1 MHDIDLPNITTD
13 KIDMGFETDMI
24 TVNIDCL
31 TSTRLPH
38 QAHKNKIKYK
48 QILTSI
54 KEIGIIEPPVISPEQ
69 GNPNRYYILDGHLRI
84 RALKDLNISTVV
96 CLVSSDDESFTYNK
110 HINRL
115 STIQEHKMIAKAVE
129 RGVSEQKI
137 ASALNLDVRSI
148 INKRKML
155 DGITQDAVDLLKDK
169 IVPKGVF
176 DILKR
181 MKPIRQIECAQ
192 LMNSMN
198 SYSVPYARALL
209 TGTSSDKLINPNQYN
224 GLKGLD
230 PDQIARMQSEMLS
243 LENEYKIIEENLGDN
258 ILNLT
263 IAKGYVKKL
272 LSNNAVTQYLT
283 HYHPE
288 IYEEF
293 INLTQLQSLNDE
305 DEKNK
310 SETDTKINEEP
321 MLL

>member
-1 MHDIDLPNITTD
+1 
-13 KIDMGFETDMI
+13 
-24 TVNIDCL
+24 
-31 TSTRLPH
+31 
-38 QAHKNKIKYK
+38 
-48 QILTSI
+48 
-54 KEIGIIEPPVISPEQ
+54 
-69 GNPNRYYILDGHLRI
+69 
-84 RALKDLNISTVV
+84 
-96 CLVSSDDESFTYNK
+96 
-110 HINRL
+110 
-115 STIQEHKMIAKAVE
+115 MIAKAVE

-148 INKRKML
+148 IGKRKML

-209 TGTSSDKLINPNQYN
+209 TGTSSDKLLNPNQYN

-263 IAKGYVKKL
+263 IAKGYTKKL
-272 LSNNAVTQYLT
+272 MGNNAVIQYLM
-283 HYHPE
+283 HYNPE

-293 INLTQLQSLNDE
+293 TTLTQLQSLNSE
-305 DEKNK
+305 DEQNK
-310 SETDTKINEEP
+310 SETDANIIEEP